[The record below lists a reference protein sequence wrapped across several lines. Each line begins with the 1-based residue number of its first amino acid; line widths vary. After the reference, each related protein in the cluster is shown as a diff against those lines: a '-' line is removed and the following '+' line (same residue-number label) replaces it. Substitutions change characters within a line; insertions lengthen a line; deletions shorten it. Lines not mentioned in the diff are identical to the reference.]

1 MFGVCFIE
9 VFNTKIVDSKG
20 KREWFGGVAPKT
32 RSVRDWSVAEGGKV
46 SSELIVCEDGCLF
59 QAIHAFADFDIGVSL
74 GVEVGGGKFV
84 LFLDVLRDVPA
95 VNPHVLVY
103 CHVANKKKIFQVGGA
118 ITGASV
124 GIGDDAVP
132 VKFSVD
138 ETHSRGANV
147 LIGVEEIATNGH
159 SDTPLFSFTGAVGTD
174 KLGVG
179 NFSAGRNL
187 VRENEKHGVIAA
199 DLFTDGAIE
208 M

>member
-1 MFGVCFIE
+1 ML
-9 VFNTKIVDSKG
+9 
-20 KREWFGGVAPKT
+20 KRVK
-32 RSVRDWSVAEGGKV
+32 
-46 SSELIVCEDGCLF
+46 CL
-59 QAIHAFADFDIGVSL
+59 G
-74 GVEVGGGKFV
+74 
-84 LFLDVLRDVPA
+84 DVPRHGDVKKA
-95 VNPHVLVY
+95 FIVVPGEVVY
-103 CHVANKKKIFQVGGA
+103 CHVANKKKIFQASGA